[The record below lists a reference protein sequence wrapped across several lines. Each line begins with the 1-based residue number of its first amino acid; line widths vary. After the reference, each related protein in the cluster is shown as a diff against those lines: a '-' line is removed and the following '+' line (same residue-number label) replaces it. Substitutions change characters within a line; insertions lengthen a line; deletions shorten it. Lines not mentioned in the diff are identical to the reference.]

1 LVGAIADEL
10 VLATSDA
17 AGMTDDCARRDPH
30 PDESEAHASAA
41 AEAQNAQPRRP
52 LPIATYRAY
61 CTAGRFHGHAR
72 RGKFPRPGGHGR
84 VPGMSRRMS
93 LGLAAFALV
102 VSCGGLLA
110 CGGKPPPKPAAPPPP
125 AAAKPA
131 EPQSGALFA
140 SVRDTLLPIGCYDA
154 TKKAWGSGAACT
166 VMLPVGAQVAME
178 TGAPRAIVGHDA
190 PELGCDLG
198 AVLRTDGPSLGFAVY
213 PAAVRPTV
221 RALPRRRGFSR
232 GAVQAPLLA
241 DEKAKIEAQ
250 LKAPDAP
257 GNGVIS
263 GSAAATLDVDG
274 DGKEDRVLVVRL
286 GPAALR
292 SRFEYVGAVYVVRSA
307 AGRVDLV
314 AADEGADFELR
325 GTLDLDQDGVRELWY
340 ASTFVEEEGRNET
353 VTEGLARLAK
363 DRVEPVGE
371 VVVGGAGTCA
381 AEWNDSP

>member
-1 LVGAIADEL
+1 
-10 VLATSDA
+10 
-17 AGMTDDCARRDPH
+17 
-30 PDESEAHASAA
+30 
-41 AEAQNAQPRRP
+41 
-52 LPIATYRAY
+52 
-61 CTAGRFHGHAR
+61 
-72 RGKFPRPGGHGR
+72 
-84 VPGMSRRMS
+84 MSRRMQ
-93 LGLAAFALV
+93 LGMAALALV
-102 VSCGGLLA
+102 AGCGLPA
-110 CGGKPPPKPAAPPPP
+110 CGGKPPPKPAPPPPP
-125 AAAKPA
+125 AVPLAG

-140 SVRDTLLPIGCYDA
+140 SVRDALLPIGCYDA
-154 TKKAWGSGAACT
+154 RKKAWGAGEAC
-166 VMLPVGAQVAME
+166 VAMLPQGTQVAME
-178 TGAPRAIVGHDA
+178 TGAPRQIVGHEA
-190 PELGCDLG
+190 PDLGCDLG

-221 RALPRRRGFSR
+221 RALPRRRGYSR
-232 GAVQAPLLA
+232 GVAQAPLLA

-257 GNGVIS
+257 GNGVMS
-263 GSAAATLDVDG
+263 GSVAATLDLDG
-274 DGKEDRVLVVRL
+274 DGKDDRVLVVRL

-292 SRFEYVGAVYVVRSA
+292 SRFEYVGAIYVARSA
-307 AGRVDLV
+307 TGRVDLV

-363 DRVEPVGE
+363 DRVETVGE